1 MVNKENSFLEFSV
14 YTYIKKVQKYYQRN
28 KNKLQN
34 EARERYKDFSEEEK
48 KGEKRPET
56 DIKFF

>member
-14 YTYIKKVQKYYQRN
+14 YKYIKKVQKYYQRN

-48 KGEKRPET
+48 KR
-56 DIKFF
+56 